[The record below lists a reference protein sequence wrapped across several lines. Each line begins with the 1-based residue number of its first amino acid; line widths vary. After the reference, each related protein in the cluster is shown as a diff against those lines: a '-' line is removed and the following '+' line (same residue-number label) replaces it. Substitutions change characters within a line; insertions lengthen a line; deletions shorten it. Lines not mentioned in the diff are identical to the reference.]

1 MKTVAVI
8 AHYDI
13 NNVIDDYLLILF
25 KKLFLVCDKIVV
37 VTTSGIDPN
46 SQSALHALG
55 DLEVITRENV
65 GYDFLSYKT
74 GINSIT
80 DLYLYDRL
88 LVLNDSFYVNESF
101 NLENILLESE
111 GKDIFSLTSTN
122 QFRYHLQSY
131 FLVFNKKAIL
141 SKWFFKFW
149 RSIFTYKRKMKII
162 FDYEMGLTSTAL
174 HEGLKVG
181 SVISFEHKDNP
192 CHKNVEELFSKIG
205 IVKIDVLRNNI
216 SYFDVNRLDKADIV
230 RAHLLRTTSAYSQR
244 KLEFGK
250 NIKAGDNFFEYSH
263 ISDIHANIAVIIH
276 IFYPDISSEI
286 REYIEKIPKNID
298 VFITVPEESY
308 IPGIIDLF
316 IASASSLFIAVTENK
331 GRDVYPFV
339 KVMQSYDFKKY
350 TMVLKLHT
358 KKSKYSTLGDIWR
371 KNIYSGLL
379 SSAANID
386 KLYSSFNEGQVG
398 IAAPFKDYLSSENY
412 WGANKERVYTYAKRL
427 GIDNDKINLFF
438 VGGTMFWF
446 KPDALYPLVELIC
459 EKDFEEELNQQDG
472 TFAHV
477 FERLT
482 CLSTMSKGYKAID
495 INEFFEVDHSMVKNN
510 EVIVLK

>member
-1 MKTVAVI
+1 MKTIAVI

-13 NNVIDDYLLILF
+13 NSIVDDYLLILF
-25 KKLFLVCDKIVV
+25 KKLFLVCDKVVV
-37 VTTSGIDPN
+37 VTTSGID
-46 SQSALHALG
+46 
-55 DLEVITRENV
+55 LESRSTLNAFGNLEIITRENV

-74 GINSIT
+74 GINSIS
-80 DLYLYDRL
+80 DLHLYDRL

-111 GKDIFSLTSTN
+111 KKDIFSLTSTN
-122 QFRYHLQSY
+122 QFRFHLQS
-131 FLVFNKKAIL
+131 FFMVFNKKAIL

-149 RSIFTYKRKMKII
+149 RGVFTYKRKMKII
-162 FDYEMGLTSTAL
+162 FNYEMGLTSTAL
-174 HEGLKVG
+174 HEGLTVG
-181 SVISFEHKDNP
+181 SAVNFNHKENP
-192 CHKNVEELFSKIG
+192 CHKNLDELFSKIG
-205 IVKIDVLRNNI
+205 IVKVDVLRNNI
-216 SYFDVNRLDKADIV
+216 SYFDINRLYNSKSIQS
-230 RAHLLRTTSAYSQR
+230 HLDRTTSAYSQR
-244 KLEFGK
+244 KLEYGK

-263 ISDIHANIAVIIH
+263 TSDKQANIALIIH

-286 REYIEKIPKNID
+286 LECIKKIPENVDI
-298 VFITVPEESY
+298 FITVPEETY
-308 IPGIIDLF
+308 IPDIIDLF
-316 IASASSLFIAVTENK
+316 MASASSLFIAVTENK

-339 KVMQSYDFKKY
+339 KMMQSYDFKKY

-358 KKSKYSTLGDIWR
+358 KKSKYSTLGDVWR

-379 SSAANID
+379 SSSANLN
-386 KLYSSFNEGQVG
+386 KLCGTFLRGDVG

-427 GIDNDKINLFF
+427 GINDDRVNLFF

-446 KPDALYPLVELIC
+446 KPDALYPLVELIH
-459 EKDFEEELNQQDG
+459 ESDFEEELNQQDG

-482 CLSTMSKGYKAID
+482 CLSAMSKGYKVID
-495 INEFFEVDHSMVKNN
+495 INEYFEVDNSMVKNN

>member
-230 RAHLLRTTSAYSQR
+230 CAHLLRTTSAYSQR

-250 NIKAGDNFFEYSH
+250 NIKAGDNFF
-263 ISDIHANIAVIIH
+263 
-276 IFYPDISSEI
+276 
-286 REYIEKIPKNID
+286 
-298 VFITVPEESY
+298 
-308 IPGIIDLF
+308 
-316 IASASSLFIAVTENK
+316 
-331 GRDVYPFV
+331 
-339 KVMQSYDFKKY
+339 
-350 TMVLKLHT
+350 
-358 KKSKYSTLGDIWR
+358 
-371 KNIYSGLL
+371 
-379 SSAANID
+379 
-386 KLYSSFNEGQVG
+386 
-398 IAAPFKDYLSSENY
+398 
-412 WGANKERVYTYAKRL
+412 
-427 GIDNDKINLFF
+427 
-438 VGGTMFWF
+438 
-446 KPDALYPLVELIC
+446 
-459 EKDFEEELNQQDG
+459 
-472 TFAHV
+472 
-477 FERLT
+477 
-482 CLSTMSKGYKAID
+482 
-495 INEFFEVDHSMVKNN
+495 
-510 EVIVLK
+510 